1 MNESFLHY
9 VWQFQ
14 YFHQKDLRTTEGE
27 ELTIFKTGFHNR
39 DAGPDFLQA
48 KIKIDQLEWAGSIEV
63 HIQSSDWLAHQ
74 HSGNGAYENVILHVV
89 WENNQPIV
97 RNDGTVIP
105 ALELKH
111 RVSKELWSK
120 YAKLVNSSMHIAC
133 HSSLPDV
140 PAITQLSMIEQAMM
154 RRFESKANEVKK
166 LLTENQ
172 GDWEETTYQ
181 WLARC
186 FGFKINSEPLFQLAK
201 VLPYKIIRKHA
212 NNLLQIE
219 ALLFGQAG
227 MLETKTKHEYI
238 SALFKEY
245 QFLSAKYGLADSKLN
260 PAQWKFLRLRPANF
274 PTLRVAQFARLLQS
288 QSGLF
293 SQIIEGTKEEWK
305 ALLDAHPS
313 EYWQTHYHFAKPS
326 ARQEH
331 ALGEESKL
339 VLMINAVIPILVAYS
354 KQTDN
359 EALMEKAIHWLQALP
374 AEKNRIISYWNSLG
388 LQAESAFDSQALI
401 EQYNH
406 FCNQRQCL
414 NCAVGTSLIKP

>member
-14 YFHQKDLRTTEGE
+14 YFDKNNLRTAEGE
-27 ELTIFKTGFHNR
+27 ELTIFKTGSYNT

-48 KIKIDQLEWAGSIEV
+48 KIKIAQLEWAGSIEI
-63 HIQSSDWLAHQ
+63 HIKSSDWLAHQ
-74 HSGNGAYENVILHVV
+74 HTGNGAYENVILHVV
-89 WENNQPIV
+89 WENNQSIL
-97 RNDGTVIP
+97 RKDGTAIP
-105 ALELKH
+105 TLELKH

-120 YAKLVNSSMHIAC
+120 YAKLVNSSMNIAC
-133 HSSLPDV
+133 QSSFSDV
-140 PAITQLSMIEQAMM
+140 ASITKLSMLEQAMM
-154 RRFESKANEVKK
+154 RRFVSKSSEVKN
-166 LLTENQ
+166 LLNENQ

-186 FGFKINSEPLFQLAK
+186 FGFKINSEPLFLLAK
-201 VLPYKIIRKHA
+201 ALPYKIIRKHS

-238 SALFKEY
+238 TALFKEY
-245 QFLSAKYGLADSKLN
+245 QFLSSKYSLAGSKLN

-274 PTLRVAQFARLLQS
+274 PTLRIAQLANLLQS

-293 SQIIEGTKEEWK
+293 SQIIEGTQEEWK
-305 ALLDAHPS
+305 NLLETNPS
-313 EYWQTHYHFAKPS
+313 DYWQTHYHFAKPS
-326 ARQEH
+326 KRQEH

-339 VLMINAVIPILVAYS
+339 VLMINAVIPILVAYG

-359 EALMEKAIHWLQALP
+359 DMLVEKAANWLQALP
-374 AEKNRIISYWNSLG
+374 AEKNKIISYWNSLG

-406 FCNQRQCL
+406 YCSNRQCL

>member
-14 YFHQKDLRTTEGE
+14 YFNKNELRTTEGE
-27 ELTIFKTGFHNR
+27 ELMIFKIGSYNT
-39 DAGPDFLQA
+39 DSGPDFLQA
-48 KIKIDQLEWAGSIEV
+48 KIKIDQLEWAGSVEI
-63 HIQSSDWLAHQ
+63 HIKSSDWLAHQ
-74 HSGNGAYENVILHVV
+74 HTGNGAYENVILHVV
-89 WENNQPIV
+89 WEDNHPIV
-97 RNDGTVIP
+97 RTDGTAIP
-105 ALELKH
+105 TVELKH

-120 YAKLVNSSMHIAC
+120 YAKLVNSSMNIAC
-133 HSSLPDV
+133 QSSFNDV
-140 PAITQLSMIEQAMM
+140 ASITKLSMLDQAMM

-166 LLTENQ
+166 LLNENQ

-186 FGFKINSEPLFQLAK
+186 FGFKINSEPFYLLAK
-201 VLPYKIIRKHA
+201 ALPYKLIRKHA

-238 SALFKEY
+238 TALFKEY
-245 QFLSAKYGLADSKLN
+245 QFLGAKYSFADSKLN
-260 PAQWKFLRLRPANF
+260 PVQWKFLRLRPANF
-274 PTLRVAQFARLLQS
+274 PTLRIAQFARLLQS

-293 SQIIEGTKEEWK
+293 SQIIEGTKEEWRM
-305 ALLDAHPS
+305 LLDANPS

-326 ARQEH
+326 RRQEH

-359 EALMEKAIHWLQALP
+359 EALMEKAINWLQALP
-374 AEKNRIISYWNSLG
+374 AEKNRIISCWNSLG
-388 LQAESAFDSQALI
+388 LKVESAFDSQALI

-406 FCNQRQCL
+406 YCSQRQCL